1 MNGTANVEELSDMGR
16 ILSYV
21 MFGFFVCT
29 TIMSASVLRSREKL
43 EINNILFAL
52 VCIGSSIWS
61 FCFGFIWIQTDPLR
75 AYYWRCAGMVGT
87 FMYMIC
93 AMLVIA
99 RWCGQKRLWIS
110 AIKGFAF
117 SAILLYPFLM
127 QKSNT
132 VYHMSAIGMTYV
144 FVPGIWNTL
153 YDIYCIVCAIGLFAL
168 SGFMKKN
175 GERKWERI
183 VGKRLLFCESVIVA
197 GMLLDTIMPVFGF
210 NAFPGS
216 TLSQLFGVLLLYRI
230 YLFINKNKVKLE
242 NVSEFVY
249 YSVKSPILIY
259 DYNKKLRIVNK
270 SATDFLKISEQNCE
284 NVLFTDLFEMGN
296 EKLKYGGYSNKIDV
310 RCRANGAHCRLDI
323 NQISDEYGETMGYII
338 IIDDLTDKIKTIE
351 ALEAARKSAEAARKS
366 ADDANNAKSNFLA
379 QMSHE
384 IRTPLNTV
392 LGMNEMIL
400 RESDSETVSK
410 YASYIKNAGQTLLGI
425 INDILDLSKLE
436 V

>member
-1 MNGTANVEELSDMGR
+1 MDL
-16 ILSYV
+16 Y
-21 MFGFFVCT
+21 GF
-29 TIMSASVLRSREKL
+29 R
-43 EINNILFAL
+43 
-52 VCIGSSIWS
+52 
-61 FCFGFIWIQTDPLR
+61 QYPLR

-384 IRTPLNTV
+384 IKDTV
-392 LGMNEMIL
+392 KYGAGNE
-400 RESDSETVSK
+400 
-410 YASYIKNAGQTLLGI
+410 
-425 INDILDLSKLE
+425 
-436 V
+436 